1 MHKTS
6 SEELLSLFREHP
18 YISTDS
24 RIAQAGSLF
33 FALKGGN
40 FNGNAYCQQALS
52 QGAAYAVI
60 DEPEYHTGERTLLV
74 DNVLNALQ
82 QLASDYRKQ
91 LKIPIIGIT
100 GTNGKTTTKEL
111 IATALSARFNTHAT
125 TGNLNNHIGVPITLL
140 TIKPDTEIAVVEM
153 GANHIGEIE
162 ALCNIARPT
171 NGIITNIGKAH
182 LEGFGSAEGVIRAK
196 NELYEHLRKFGGN
209 VFVNADN
216 PLLRS
221 LSEGMDRITYGT
233 AEDAGFRGLMP
244 EAGAML
250 EFMLIT
256 PVAAKVSTKLAG
268 SYNFE
273 NAMAALCIANH
284 FRVELRDAIAAISAY
299 EPRMNRSQVKQ
310 SGSNTLILDAYN
322 ANPSSMRAALLNLSS
337 IRDSKKTALLGDMFE
352 LGPDA
357 AAEHLA
363 VLELALSLGLDAVL
377 TAGPLFYQAATG
389 KQGVTAFADVSELKQ
404 HLQLHRPENTTIL
417 VKGSRGMKLET
428 ITDDL

>member
-171 NGIITNIGKAH
+171 HGIITNIGKAH